1 MFYKGLAALVI
12 YYKDKHNN
20 SSNISN
26 KSNSSNISNKSN
38 SSNNSNNLY
47 NNYVMLANCLAISGL
62 INIKLDINI
71 S

>member
-12 YYKDKHNN
+12 YYKDKHN
-20 SSNISN
+20 
-26 KSNSSNISNKSN
+26 NSSNISNKSN

>member
-12 YYKDKHNN
+12 YYKDKRNN
-20 SSNISN
+20 S
-26 KSNSSNISNKSN
+26 SNKSN
-38 SSNNSNNLY
+38 SSNNNDNLY